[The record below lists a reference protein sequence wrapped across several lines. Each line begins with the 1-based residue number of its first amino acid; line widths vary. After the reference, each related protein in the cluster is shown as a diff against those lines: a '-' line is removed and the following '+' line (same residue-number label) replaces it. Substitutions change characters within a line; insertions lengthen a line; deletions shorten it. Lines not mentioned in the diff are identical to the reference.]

1 MPAGQAHTTW
11 FPELKQLLRDNWN
24 INLTIPD
31 QFELVAGLNNKLNQ
45 IRTERNI
52 QPPMMWCPN
61 CQERHRSRFMDVS
74 ITAVYFALK
83 RFNMCTENEFNELRK
98 KWKIYSKEK
107 DLDIYGKIVDKTTI
121 KQSTKA

>member
-1 MPAGQAHTTW
+1 MPAGQAQTTW
-11 FPELKQLLRDNWN
+11 FPELKQLLQDNWN
-24 INLTIPD
+24 TNLTIPE
-31 QFELVAGLNNKLNQ
+31 QFKLVADLNIKLNQ

-83 RFNMCTENEFNELRK
+83 RFVMCTENEFNELRK

-107 DLDIYGKIVDKTTI
+107 NLDIYGKVVDKTET
-121 KQSTKA
+121 KHSTKA

>member
-1 MPAGQAHTTW
+1 MSTGQAHTTW
-11 FPELKQLLRDNWN
+11 FPELKHLLQDNWN
-24 INLTIPD
+24 TNLTIPE
-31 QFELVAGLNNKLNQ
+31 QFELVASLNNKLNQ

-52 QPPMMWCPN
+52 QPPMMWCPK
-61 CQERHRSRFMDVS
+61 CQERHRSRFIDVS

-83 RFNMCTENEFNELRK
+83 RFDMCTEKEFNELRK

-107 DLDIYGKIVDKTTI
+107 NLDIYGKVVDKTTI

>member
-1 MPAGQAHTTW
+1 MPAGQAQTTW
-11 FPELKQLLRDNWN
+11 FPELKQILQDNWN
-24 INLTIPD
+24 SNLTIPE
-31 QFELVAGLNNKLNQ
+31 QFKLVSDLNIKLNQ

-61 CQERHRSRFMDVS
+61 CQERHRSKFMDFS

-83 RFNMCTENEFNELRK
+83 RFNICSENDFNELRK

-107 DLDIYGKIVDKTTI
+107 NLDNYGNVVDMIKIQ
-121 KQSTKA
+121 QSTKA

>member
-1 MPAGQAHTTW
+1 MSTGQAHTTW
-11 FPELKQLLRDNWN
+11 FPELKQLLQANWN
-24 INLTIPD
+24 TNLTIPE
-31 QFELVAGLNNKLNQ
+31 QFELVTGLNNKLNQ

-83 RFNMCTENEFNELRK
+83 RFDMCSENEFNELRK

-107 DLDIYGKIVDKTTI
+107 NLDIYGKVVDKKTI

>member
-1 MPAGQAHTTW
+1 MSTGQAHTTW
-11 FPELKQLLRDNWN
+11 FPELKQLLQANWN
-24 INLTIPD
+24 TNLTIPE
-31 QFELVAGLNNKLNQ
+31 QFELVTGLNNKLNQ
-45 IRTERNI
+45 IRAERNI
-52 QPPMMWCPN
+52 QPPMMLCPN

-83 RFNMCTENEFNELRK
+83 RFDMCSENEFNELRK

-107 DLDIYGKIVDKTTI
+107 NLDIYGKVMDKKTI